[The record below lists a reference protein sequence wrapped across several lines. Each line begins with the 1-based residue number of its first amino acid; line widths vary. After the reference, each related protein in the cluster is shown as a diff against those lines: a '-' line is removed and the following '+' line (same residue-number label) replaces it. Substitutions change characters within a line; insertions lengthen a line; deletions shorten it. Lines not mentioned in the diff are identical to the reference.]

1 MRSLLAAARRSQR
14 LLASGWRAESTSAV
28 PAPLADGTETSNVYL
43 AYSRPQPEPFNDNV
57 VFESHP
63 ETKVRRPLL
72 ALGYAR
78 ETAGPKLF
86 KPLTAGL
93 THAALSLGAC
103 RTSNVCL

>member
-28 PAPLADGTETSNVYL
+28 PAPLTDGTETSNVYL
-43 AYSRPQPEPFNDNV
+43 AHSRPQPEPFNDNV

-63 ETKVRRPLL
+63 ETKVRRPLQT
-72 ALGYAR
+72 LGPEEAPYSWIDLMQRCQRAS
-78 ETAGPKLF
+78 T
-86 KPLTAGL
+86 
-93 THAALSLGAC
+93 S